1 MNFVKSYKNIFLYLF
16 FQPTK
21 VSKVIICV
29 EARGGKGTKKPTTTT
44 KKQQQQ
50 KTGKPGADRGF
61 CVKGDEIR
69 QGGGL
74 TGFQYN

>member
-29 EARGGKGTKKPTTTT
+29 EARGGKGTKNP
-44 KKQQQQ
+44 QQQQ
-50 KTGKPGADRGF
+50 KTKATKNKGKPGADRGF
-61 CVKGDEIR
+61 CVKGGEIR
-69 QGGGL
+69 QGGGVD
-74 TGFQYN
+74 GFSV